1 MGSPGEIDRTEQER
15 GFSRSQFDGG
25 PKDNHSTRPANAL
38 RLIHFELFFSERK
51 KNQCRLRFVW
61 VAAGDNA
68 RRRRGMWWRNEGGR
82 GERDECGVGPATTAA
97 VR

>member
-1 MGSPGEIDRTEQER
+1 MDSPGEIDRTEQER

-51 KNQCRLRFVW
+51 KKTNADYDLSGWPPATMPAGGGEEKRKGRPEVGG
-61 VAAGDNA
+61 VRETGAAG
-68 RRRRGMWWRNEGGR
+68 
-82 GERDECGVGPATTAA
+82 
-97 VR
+97 